1 MIKGL
6 SDRVKVK
13 GLQAESYRE
22 KLVQQESRDERKG
35 SGRTGLQVLSSWI
48 CDFQLEVW
56 L

>member
-22 KLVQQESRDERKG
+22 KLVQQESRDERKRRVG
-35 SGRTGLQVLSSWI
+35 EG
-48 CDFQLEVW
+48 DFRF
-56 L
+56 